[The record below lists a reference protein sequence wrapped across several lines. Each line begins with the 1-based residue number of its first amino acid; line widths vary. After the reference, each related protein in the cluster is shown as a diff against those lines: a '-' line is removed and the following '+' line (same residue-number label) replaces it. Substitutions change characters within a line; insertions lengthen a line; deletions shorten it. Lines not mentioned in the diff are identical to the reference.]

1 MSPVARLVVGAA
13 VAFVVLAVVA
23 VALGSPPGTA
33 WRAQLT
39 ADCRVVVGDETV
51 PLDREQAR
59 AATTAAA
66 AFPDGP
72 PEAPTAGPGAVVL
85 PDGVVDAVLSA
96 RQDTALTC
104 RWDRPDAAAQDDL
117 TPTGLTPRAQ
127 AVHDAVEAT
136 FGGIPYG
143 GFAPGGVDSGHGAE
157 STHYEG
163 RAVDYFFRP
172 VTEQNLDRGWVL
184 AQWLVAHAD
193 ELTVQ
198 YVIFDDSYWGV
209 GESRRGWQDYR
220 TPAGAD
226 EVLRHRDHVHVDVV
240 RGD

>member
-13 VAFVVLAVVA
+13 VALAVLAVVA
-23 VALGSPPGTA
+23 LALRSAQGTA

-39 ADCRVVVGDETV
+39 ADCRVVVGEATV

-66 AFPDGP
+66 TSLNGP
-72 PEAPTAGPGAVVL
+72 AEAPPAGLGDAQL

-96 RQDTALTC
+96 RKETALTC
-104 RWDRPDAAAQDDL
+104 RWDRPDAPAQDL
-117 TPTGLTPRAQ
+117 ALTGLTPRAQ

-136 FGGIPYG
+136 FGGIPDG
-143 GFAPGGVDSGHGAE
+143 GFAPGGIDSGHGAE

-163 RAVDYFFRP
+163 RAIDYFFRP
-172 VTEQNLDRGWVL
+172 VSEENLDRGWVL

-220 TPAGAD
+220 TPAGAN
-226 EVLRHRDHVHVDVV
+226 EVLRHLDHVHVDVV